1 MLRRYSLCAVCF
13 FVVLCCGVGAD
24 EPITRSPIFTD
35 VTQSAGLDF
44 EHTDGK
50 SGLRLFNEFLGSG
63 GGFFD
68 YDNDGD
74 LDIYLVNGAVQ
85 TSPSP
90 DLAPTNVLFRNDGDG
105 TFTNVTRAAGVG
117 DTGYGT
123 GCTIGDYDNDG
134 YLDLYVTNFGPD
146 VLYQNNGNMTFTDV
160 TDRANIENL
169 RWATSCAFADVD
181 NDGFLDLYVANYADY
196 DRKQEVRCEQRGVH
210 IYCGPHAYLAI
221 GDTLFHNKGDGT
233 FTNNSV
239 SAFSP
244 GLRPFHGLGVTF
256 GDYDNDGDLDLYVA
270 NDQDPN
276 FLFENQGDGTFLEV
290 GLLAGVRYNDVGKE
304 EAGMGTDFGDYDRDG
319 WLDLT
324 VSNFQTETNTIY
336 HNRRASF
343 FSDNTIT
350 SGVAEVTHGFLGW
363 SIKFFDYDN
372 DGDQDIFVANGH
384 VMDNVNDLEKSVTYP
399 QKNLLFQNIGEG
411 VFRHIALSGG
421 GLGLEKVSRGAA
433 IGDYDNDG
441 DLDILVTNWNQ
452 TADLLQNQIGNRNNW
467 VQIQVVGRTSNRSG
481 IGARIRIIVDGQA
494 QYQEVH
500 AGGGYLSFSDL
511 RVHFGV
517 GQAQQIEQLEI
528 RWPSGQVDEASD
540 LSVNQ
545 RLVAI
550 EGLEIKPLD
559 D

>member
-1 MLRRYSLCAVCF
+1 
-13 FVVLCCGVGAD
+13 
-24 EPITRSPIFTD
+24 
-35 VTQSAGLDF
+35 
-44 EHTDGK
+44 
-50 SGLRLFNEFLGSG
+50 
-63 GGFFD
+63 
-68 YDNDGD
+68 
-74 LDIYLVNGAVQ
+74 
-85 TSPSP
+85 
-90 DLAPTNVLFRNDGDG
+90 
-105 TFTNVTRAAGVG
+105 
-117 DTGYGT
+117 
-123 GCTIGDYDNDG
+123 
-134 YLDLYVTNFGPD
+134 
-146 VLYQNNGNMTFTDV
+146 
-160 TDRANIENL
+160 
-169 RWATSCAFADVD
+169 
-181 NDGFLDLYVANYADY
+181 
-196 DRKQEVRCEQRGVH
+196 
-210 IYCGPHAYLAI
+210 
-221 GDTLFHNKGDGT
+221 
-233 FTNNSV
+233 
-239 SAFSP
+239 
-244 GLRPFHGLGVTF
+244 
-256 GDYDNDGDLDLYVA
+256 
-270 NDQDPN
+270 
-276 FLFENQGDGTFLEV
+276 
-290 GLLAGVRYNDVGKE
+290 
-304 EAGMGTDFGDYDRDG
+304 
-319 WLDLT
+319 
-324 VSNFQTETNTIY
+324 
-336 HNRRASF
+336 

-540 LSVNQ
+540 L
-545 RLVAI
+545 
-550 EGLEIKPLD
+550 
-559 D
+559 